1 MFFYSNRNKHVGD
14 PTRLNTL
21 GSYTGGHAQDPT
33 LTNTLGS
40 YTDGQ
45 AQDPTLQVCAFVDL
59 FESED
64 HTVVSLPGWS

>member
-21 GSYTGGHAQDPT
+21 GSYTGG
-33 LTNTLGS
+33 
-40 YTDGQ
+40 Q
-45 AQDPTLQVCAFVDL
+45 AQDPTLQVCAFVGL